1 MEEKNNI
8 IHNVVIQ
15 QCKDINMTGVK
26 EVKAFD
32 EETVVLDTSKGT
44 LTIKGEALL
53 INSFSA
59 VTGDL
64 LMQGNIWALV
74 YSGDRTDKGFLRRL
88 LK

>member
-1 MEEKNNI
+1 
-8 IHNVVIQ
+8 
-15 QCKDINMTGVK
+15 MTGVK

-32 EETVVLDTSKGT
+32 EETVVLDTSNGT

-59 VTGDL
+59 ATGDL
-64 LMQGNIWALV
+64 LMQGNVWALV

>member
-1 MEEKNNI
+1 MEEKNI
-8 IHNVVIQ
+8 IHNVVIE

-32 EETVVLDTSKGT
+32 EDTVVLDTSKGT

-59 VTGDL
+59 ITGDL

-74 YSGDRTDKGFLRRL
+74 YSGERTDKSFLRRL

>member
-44 LTIKGEALL
+44 LTIKGETLI

>member
-44 LTIKGEALL
+44 LTIKGENLI

-64 LMQGNIWALV
+64 LMQGNIWALA

>member
-1 MEEKNNI
+1 MDEKNNI
-8 IHNVVIQ
+8 IHNVVIE

-32 EETVVLDTSKGT
+32 EDTVVLDTAKGT
-44 LTIKGEALL
+44 LTIKGESLL

-64 LMQGNIWALV
+64 LMQGSIWALV
-74 YSGDRTDKGFLRRL
+74 YSGDKADKGFLRRL

>member
-1 MEEKNNI
+1 MEEKNNV
-8 IHNVVIQ
+8 IHNVVIE
-15 QCKDINMTGVK
+15 QCKAINMTGVK

-59 VTGDL
+59 ESGDL

-74 YSGDRTDKGFLRRL
+74 YSGDKTDKGFLRRL

>member
-1 MEEKNNI
+1 MEEKNI
-8 IHNVVIQ
+8 IHNVVIE

-32 EETVVLDTSKGT
+32 EDTVVLDTSKGT

-59 VTGDL
+59 ITGDL

-74 YSGDRTDKGFLRRL
+74 YSGERTYKSFLRRL